1 MYIRKQG
8 GKAFMSVTYISSK
21 EQGLSLIESAM
32 VLSLAATITAG
43 VMFYYQST
51 SDSNKTLKTIEE
63 VMTVTSAINGLY
75 IGQKDYNNLSS
86 LTLLGLSA
94 IPDSYKKGY
103 DILNPFGGRLEVST
117 YSQQTKYKIKLT
129 NLPKEACVRLST
141 QNLGTAANGYA
152 INPFNGDSDENK
164 MKKRIT
170 PNEASDLCSSGDTNS
185 VTFFMK

>member
-1 MYIRKQG
+1 MP
-8 GKAFMSVTYISSK
+8 VTFISSK

-75 IGQKDYNNLSS
+75 TGQKDYKNLSS
-86 LTLLGLSA
+86 LTLLGLSV
-94 IPDSYKKGY
+94 IPDTYKSGY
-103 DILNPFGGRLEVST
+103 DILNPFGGRLEVTS
-117 YSQQTKYKIKLT
+117 YNSNANYKIKLT
-129 NLPKEACVRLST
+129 NLPKQACIRLAT
-141 QNLGTAANGYA
+141 QNLGTAAKGYA
-152 INPFNGDSDENK
+152 INPMNGSSEERDMAPKISPD
-164 MKKRIT
+164 
-170 PNEASDLCSSGDTNS
+170 EASKQCGDINS

>member
-1 MYIRKQG
+1 MP
-8 GKAFMSVTYISSK
+8 VTFISSK

-75 IGQKDYNNLSS
+75 TGQKDYKNLSS

-94 IPDSYKKGY
+94 IPDTYKRGY
-103 DILNPFGGRLEVST
+103 DILNPFGGRLEVIT
-117 YSQQTKYKIKLT
+117 YNGHANYKIKLT
-129 NLPKEACVRLST
+129 DLPKQACIRLAT

-152 INPFNGDSDENK
+152 INSMNGNSEVKD
-164 MKKRIT
+164 MKTQIS
-170 PNEASDLCSSGDTNS
+170 PDMASKLCGNISS